1 MASRVPPGVGTFS
14 SFLPNRIDVDGD
26 AFIQCSAC
34 SVWPSL
40 QVLVSPQSQSPQA
53 VEGHACGMGVLSGL
67 FDPDPTFQPSTCLFP
82 QHSQESRG
90 LSGHMGFLIQ

>member
-40 QVLVSPQSQSPQA
+40 QVLVSPQSQRDMPVGWESCQGCSTLTPPFSP
-53 VEGHACGMGVLSGL
+53 VPAC
-67 FDPDPTFQPSTCLFP
+67 FPSTP
-82 QHSQESRG
+82 RNHVGSRATWA
-90 LSGHMGFLIQ
+90 F